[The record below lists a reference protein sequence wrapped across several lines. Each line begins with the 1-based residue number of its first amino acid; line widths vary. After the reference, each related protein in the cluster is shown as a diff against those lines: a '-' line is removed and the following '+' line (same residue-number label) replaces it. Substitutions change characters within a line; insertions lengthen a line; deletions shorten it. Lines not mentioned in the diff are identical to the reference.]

1 MGSACTS
8 ESRSPSPVYGR
19 NGVILKRPASVTSV
33 ELKME
38 KMRAEVE
45 QAKAK
50 QQIAENMRRD
60 FEKDRDK
67 MKKVKI
73 VFEKNNHFLWFLKEI
88 QLEFEHEKEVRKAAA
103 DKQQRELEKKVELS
117 KTYKPKIFFSTY
129 ILRWWRIQIK
139 DNASWLEQTRVQEN
153 SGCCEI
159 KV

>member
-1 MGSACTS
+1 M
-8 ESRSPSPVYGR
+8 YGR

-73 VFEKNNHFLWFLKEI
+73 VFEKKIISYDLY
-88 QLEFEHEKEVRKAAA
+88 RKFN
-103 DKQQRELEKKVELS
+103 LNLSMKK
-117 KTYKPKIFFSTY
+117 K
-129 ILRWWRIQIK
+129 
-139 DNASWLEQTRVQEN
+139 
-153 SGCCEI
+153 
-159 KV
+159 

>member
-1 MGSACTS
+1 M
-8 ESRSPSPVYGR
+8 YGR

-67 MKKVKI
+67 MKKVDLVYFK
-73 VFEKNNHFLWFLKEI
+73 FLISYGL
-88 QLEFEHEKEVRKAAA
+88 HRKFN
-103 DKQQRELEKKVELS
+103 LNLSMKK
-117 KTYKPKIFFSTY
+117 K
-129 ILRWWRIQIK
+129 
-139 DNASWLEQTRVQEN
+139 
-153 SGCCEI
+153 
-159 KV
+159 